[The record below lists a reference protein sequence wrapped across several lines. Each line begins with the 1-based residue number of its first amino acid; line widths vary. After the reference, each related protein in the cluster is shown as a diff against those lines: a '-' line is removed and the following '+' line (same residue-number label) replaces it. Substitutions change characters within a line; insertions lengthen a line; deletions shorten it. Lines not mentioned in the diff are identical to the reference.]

1 MRFWGILKPFIPFI
15 VIYFFIRDIL
25 LSISVG
31 LVHHYVANPN
41 LNALAEMALYT
52 IFVAGVAIWYV
63 KKNGCGEFL
72 LLKNAKVF
80 AAFSLLLAFS
90 ILCMKMIIFDGKI
103 SYYQLLIFRWL
114 QVDSVGLTAN
124 TGTYIKIG
132 SAIDSWGY
140 APIFESMVYLGLFQK
155 QLSKK
160 LSPYKAI
167 VVAAVVFALL
177 HFNLEKILIT
187 FTTGLLYGYLYYKTG
202 KLIYPILCHS
212 LNNLL
217 STFLVYTP
225 QDINVESVVTLLVV
239 AVCFAVSLRYVLR
252 YRVRECAAAEKESA
266 LDEAKLQ
273 EKSKQI

>member
-1 MRFWGILKPFIPFI
+1 
-15 VIYFFIRDIL
+15 
-25 LSISVG
+25 
-31 LVHHYVANPN
+31 
-41 LNALAEMALYT
+41 
-52 IFVAGVAIWYV
+52 
-63 KKNGCGEFL
+63 
-72 LLKNAKVF
+72 
-80 AAFSLLLAFS
+80 
-90 ILCMKMIIFDGKI
+90 
-103 SYYQLLIFRWL
+103 
-114 QVDSVGLTAN
+114 
-124 TGTYIKIG
+124 
-132 SAIDSWGY
+132 
-140 APIFESMVYLGLFQK
+140 MVYLGLFQK

-202 KLIYPILCHS
+202 KLIYPVLCHS

-239 AVCFAVSLRYVLR
+239 VVCFAVSLQYVLR
-252 YRVRECAAAEKESA
+252 YRVREAELCAAAEKESA